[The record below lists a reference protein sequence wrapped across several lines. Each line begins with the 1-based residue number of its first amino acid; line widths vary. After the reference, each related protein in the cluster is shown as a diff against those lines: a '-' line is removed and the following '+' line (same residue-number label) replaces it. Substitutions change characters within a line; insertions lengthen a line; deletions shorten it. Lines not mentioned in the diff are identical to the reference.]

1 MSFTIFIVEHCQQTS
16 IYANIIGTSNLIN
29 RPWSREVRGLVA
41 HNCHVMS
48 AGPKEA
54 DLTANSNNKAL
65 VSVVAEDIRLV
76 GGQNRFEGR
85 VEVRVNGQWG
95 AVCDDAWE
103 TNDAKVVCNALGM
116 GQ

>member
-1 MSFTIFIVEHCQQTS
+1 
-16 IYANIIGTSNLIN
+16 
-29 RPWSREVRGLVA
+29 
-41 HNCHVMS
+41 MS

-54 DLTANSNNKAL
+54 DMTANSNNKTL

-116 GQ
+116 GQWVKIFQPADARMHSIKSLNTKCMPSLIILIRA